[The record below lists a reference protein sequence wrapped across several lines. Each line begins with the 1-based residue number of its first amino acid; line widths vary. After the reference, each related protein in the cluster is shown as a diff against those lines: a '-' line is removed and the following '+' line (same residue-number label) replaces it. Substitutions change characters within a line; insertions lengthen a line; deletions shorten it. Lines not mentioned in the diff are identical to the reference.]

1 MSQHRLSRNMQF
13 KLRGREF
20 VIEKRLPDGRI
31 RIKDIVTDERS
42 ALPEQD
48 LVDAVFENNAELLGQ
63 HRNQDVLQR
72 RLSKTGV
79 CDIACLSENDP
90 RRLRTRSTPFVRPSR
105 RVGSIGQTDS
115 GNYRTPYQ
123 Q

>member
-13 KLRGREF
+13 RLRGREF
-20 VIEKRLPDGRI
+20 IIEKRLPDGRI

-48 LVDAVFENNAELLGQ
+48 LVEAVFENNAELLGQ

-72 RLSKTGV
+72 RLRKRASATSLVLARMIPG
-79 CDIACLSENDP
+79 D
-90 RRLRTRSTPFVRPSR
+90 
-105 RVGSIGQTDS
+105 
-115 GNYRTPYQ
+115 
-123 Q
+123 